1 MTLKLRNRVFEL
13 LQQTPG
19 KRWTPSDLAWELFRL
34 YPADCQEKKARSKAI
49 DTNDA
54 LVSQIAREIYGSRI
68 RWQGSYPE
76 VQSEGE
82 NPRRLYWDNTQP
94 VPSKNAQVSSA
105 VTSGKVALNRI
116 LFGPPGTGKTYAT
129 IEAALEV
136 LDPDFLTE
144 QRLNSSADDDL
155 RLALKTRV
163 DELDREGRIRFVTF
177 HQSFSYEDFIEG
189 LRASSNE
196 DGQLEYAVEPGVF
209 KRLCDQARTSSA
221 NAGTSSNPRIWK
233 ISINGSWGSPEL
245 TYCLA
250 HGEARI
256 GWVEAGD
263 MSAEKMT
270 PYYDQLGSNNKSTL
284 TAFAKEIQPG
294 DILVC
299 IHSAELISAV
309 GVVTGNY
316 RYEASPPSIVR
327 EYPHVLPVNWL
338 YRDLKLSVLPLNGE
352 KSFTQKTV
360 YPLDRFNW
368 SDLLGYL
375 NKSDAKPISPFE
387 QTNEVRKPH
396 VLVID
401 EINRGNISRIFG
413 ELISLIEPSKRE
425 RLDAESSEALSVQL
439 PYSKKPFSVPD
450 NVYLIGTMNTADRS
464 LASMDIA
471 LRRRFNFIEMPPEPD
486 LLEGIFVNEGAD
498 ATLETGLDIK
508 QLLITLNKRIEVLL
522 DRDHCL
528 GHAYFLPLRNEPS
541 LGLLASIFRQ
551 QILPLLQEYFFEDW
565 QRIHWVL
572 NDHNKEEDDEKF
584 VQEVTI
590 DFLQLFGKKGPVDS
604 RTQRWQLNERAF
616 GRLQAYLAIGEVAR

>member
-13 LQQTPG
+13 LQQIPY

-34 YPADCQEKKARSKAI
+34 YPVECQEKKARSKAI
-49 DTNDA
+49 ETDDA
-54 LVSQIAREIYGSRI
+54 LVSQIAREIYGSRG
-68 RWQGSYPE
+68 RWEDNYPWL
-76 VQSEGE
+76 QSEGE
-82 NPRRLYWDNTQP
+82 NPRRLYWDGTLTA
-94 VPSKNAQVSSA
+94 VSTGEQVSPSVA
-105 VTSGKVALNRI
+105 AEKVALNRI
-116 LFGPPGTGKTYAT
+116 LFGPPGTGKTYST
-129 IEAALEV
+129 IEASLEV
-136 LDPDFLTE
+136 LDPEFLAE
-144 QRLNSSADDDL
+144 QRLNSSADDEL
-155 RLALKTRV
+155 HHALKARV

-189 LRASSNE
+189 LRAVSN
-196 DGQLEYAVEPGVF
+196 DKGQIEYPVEPGVF

-233 ISINGSWGSPEL
+233 ISINGTWGSPEL
-245 TYCLA
+245 SYCLE

-256 GWVEAGD
+256 GWVGAGD
-263 MSAEKMT
+263 MKAEKTT
-270 PYYDQLGSNNKSTL
+270 PYYDQLHSNSKSTL
-284 TAFAKEIQPG
+284 NSFAKEIQPG

-309 GVVTGNY
+309 GVVTGDY
-316 RYEASPPSIVR
+316 RYEESPPSIVL

-338 YRDLKLSVLPLNGE
+338 YRDLELSVLPLNGE
-352 KSFTQKTV
+352 KLFTQKTV

-368 SDLLGYL
+368 GDLLGYL
-375 NKSDAKPISPFE
+375 HKSDAKPIKPFE
-387 QTNEVRKPH
+387 QSDGIRKPH

-425 RLDAESSEALSVQL
+425 RLDAESNEALSVQL

-464 LASMDIA
+464 LSSMDIA
-471 LRRRFNFIEMPPEPD
+471 LRRRFNFIEMAPKPD
-486 LLEGIFVNEGAD
+486 LLEGIFVNAGAD
-498 ATLETGLDIK
+498 GTSEDGVDIK
-508 QLLITLNKRIEVLL
+508 QLLITLNQRIEVLL

-528 GHAYFLPLRNEPS
+528 GHAYFLPLRDEPS
-541 LGLLASIFRQ
+541 LALLASIFRQ

-572 NDHNKEEDDEKF
+572 NDHNKEDGDQF
-584 VQEVTI
+584 VQEVKI
-590 DFLQLFGKKGPVDS
+590 DFLQLFGEKGPVDS
-604 RTQRWQLNERAF
+604 FSQRWKINERAF
-616 GRLQAYLAIGEVAR
+616 ERIHAYLAISRVAR

>member
-13 LQQTPG
+13 LQEAPG
-19 KRWTPSDLAWELFRL
+19 TRWTPSELALKLFRL
-34 YPADCQEKKARSKAI
+34 YPVECQEKKARSKAI
-49 DTNDA
+49 ETDDA
-54 LVSQIAREIYGSRI
+54 LVSQIAREIYGSRG
-68 RWQGSYPE
+68 RWEDNYSQ

-82 NPRRLYWDNTQP
+82 NPRRLYWDDTLP
-94 VPSKNAQVSSA
+94 ALAPGTQVSPSVA
-105 VTSGKVALNRI
+105 AEKVALNRI
-116 LFGPPGTGKTYAT
+116 LFGPPGTGKTYST

-136 LDPDFLTE
+136 LDPQFLAE
-144 QRLNSSADDDL
+144 QRLNSPADDEL
-155 RLALKTRV
+155 HHSLKTRI

-177 HQSFSYEDFIEG
+177 HQSFSYEDFVEG
-189 LRASSNE
+189 LRAVSN
-196 DGQLEYAVEPGVF
+196 DNGQIEYPVEPGVF

-245 TYCLA
+245 SYCLE

-256 GWVEAGD
+256 GWVGAGD
-263 MSAEKMT
+263 LKAENNT
-270 PYYDQLGSNNKSTL
+270 PYYDQLSSQSKGTL
-284 TAFAKEIQPG
+284 SSFAKEIQPG
-294 DILVC
+294 DVLVC

-309 GVVTGNY
+309 GVVTGEY
-316 RYEASPPSIVR
+316 RYEANPPSIVR
-327 EYPHVLPVNWL
+327 EYPQVLPVNWL
-338 YRDLKLSVLPLNGE
+338 YRDLELSVLPINGD
-352 KSFTQKTV
+352 KLFTRKTV

-375 NKSDAKPISPFE
+375 HKSDAKPIKPFE
-387 QTNEVRKPH
+387 QADGVRKPH

-425 RLDAESSEALSVQL
+425 RLNAESNEALSVQL

-471 LRRRFNFIEMPPEPD
+471 LRRRFNFIEMPPKPG
-486 LLEGIFVNEGAD
+486 LLEGIFVNDGAD
-498 ATLETGLDIK
+498 STSEAGVDIK
-508 QLLITLNKRIEVLL
+508 QLLSTMNQRIEVLL

-528 GHAYFLPLRNEPS
+528 GHAYFLPLRDEPS
-541 LGLLASIFRQ
+541 LALLASIFRQ

-572 NDHNKEEDDEKF
+572 NDHNKEEDDQF

-590 DFLQLFGKKGPVDS
+590 DFLQLFGEKGPVDS
-604 RTQRWQLNERAF
+604 RTQRWKLNECAF
-616 GRLQAYLAIGEVAR
+616 DRIQAYKAISRISR